1 MAAPHEL
8 ADLTAGFKRRLG
20 LFLTVI
26 KLHRLDTFSQR
37 RLQRGAEHI
46 THLGSR
52 VVAEYLA
59 EVSETI
65 GGLPAI
71 LRLLGEYERRLTPA
85 VLRATGGDR
94 FPRRLSVV
102 PR

>member
-20 LFLTVI
+20 LFQMVV
-26 KLHRLDTFSQR
+26 KLYRLDTFSR
-37 RLQRGAEHI
+37 LRLQRGAEHI

-71 LRLLGEYERRLTPA
+71 LRLLGEYEHRLNPA

-94 FPRRLSVV
+94 FPRRLVEV

>member
-1 MAAPHEL
+1 
-8 ADLTAGFKRRLG
+8 
-20 LFLTVI
+20 VI
-26 KLHRLDTFSQR
+26 KLQRLDSFSQR

-71 LRLLGEYERRLTPA
+71 LRLLGEYEHRLNPA

-94 FPRRLSVV
+94 FPRRRLVEV
-102 PR
+102 PQ